1 MELGAASEARA
12 CRTSAAARTIRSL
25 VRHANDSH
33 FPLISNRHL
42 PIRNEAI
49 SLKTQAENF
58 SNRHVCGRSQLPD
71 RRSFFG
77 AFWAKSA
84 ACLSRATIEGAA
96 HDR

>member
-1 MELGAASEARA
+1 MKWRAANDVRA
-12 CRTSAAARTIRSL
+12 GRTNAAARTIRSL
-25 VRHANDSH
+25 VRHADGGH

-49 SLKTQAENF
+49 SLKTRVENF
-58 SNRHVCGRSQLPD
+58 SNRHVCGRSRLPD

-77 AFWAKSA
+77 AFWAESA

>member
-1 MELGAASEARA
+1 MGLGAANEARVR
-12 CRTSAAARTIRSL
+12 RTNAAARTIRSL
-25 VRHANDSH
+25 VRHANDGH

-49 SLKTQAENF
+49 SLKTRVENF
-58 SNRHVCGRSQLPD
+58 SNRHVCGTPTLPD

-77 AFWAKSA
+77 PFSAQSA

>member
-1 MELGAASEARA
+1 MKWRAANNVRA
-12 CRTSAAARTIRSL
+12 GGTNAAARTIRSL
-25 VRHANDSH
+25 VRHADEGH

-49 SLKTQAENF
+49 SLKTQVDNF
-58 SNRHVCGRSQLPD
+58 SNRHVCGRPTLPD

-77 AFWAKSA
+77 PFSAQSA

-96 HDR
+96 HDD